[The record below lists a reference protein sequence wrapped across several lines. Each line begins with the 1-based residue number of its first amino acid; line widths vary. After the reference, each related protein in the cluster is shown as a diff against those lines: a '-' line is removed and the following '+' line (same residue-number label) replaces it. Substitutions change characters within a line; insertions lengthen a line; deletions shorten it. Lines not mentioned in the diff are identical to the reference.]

1 MPTFNLP
8 HTKAIVRIAGVDAA
22 GWKQKR
28 MVLAKNIGTE
38 YAVELE
44 PGKVYQ
50 VSELAFPE
58 KAEYLLATEDGTKPV
73 GAEELP
79 GLFAGKVVP

>member
-1 MPTFNLP
+1 MPTLTLS
-8 HTKAIVRIAGVDAA
+8 HTKAIVRVAGVAN
-22 GWKQKR
+22 GYLQKR
-28 MVLAKNIGTE
+28 LVLAKNTGTD

-58 KAEYLLATEDGTKPV
+58 KAEYFLATEDGTKPV
-73 GAEELP
+73 TAEELP
-79 GLFAGKVVP
+79 GLLKGV

>member
-1 MPTFNLP
+1 MPTLKLG
-8 HTKAIVRIAGVDAA
+8 HDKAIVRIAGLER
-22 GWKQKR
+22 GILQKR
-28 MVLAKNIGTE
+28 LVLAKNTGTD

-58 KAEYLLATEDGTKPV
+58 KAEYLLATGDGTKPV
-73 GAEELP
+73 TAEELP
-79 GLFAGKVVP
+79 GLFAGK